1 MSIRLL
7 RSPWLANQAQH
18 QIQLLVF
25 EDGQYMKE
33 NSKLILSSPPVLIGF
48 SKVNLLQ
55 HKLKKESTVLEK
67 IMLQI
72 RGILFTSQCIQCI
85 ALWMW
90 QCICPILLYLYVY
103 ICTWSVSDARLV
115 CVWHAQACA
124 SMWNS
129 EIDFRCLLNWSSSY
143 TLRLGGSLSKPG
155 VCPFC
160 QSGWPACS
168 LDALSLSPMH

>member
-1 MSIRLL
+1 MSVRLL

-18 QIQLLVF
+18 QIHLLVF

-67 IMLQI
+67 IMLQT

-85 ALWMW
+85 AL
-90 QCICPILLYLYVY
+90 
-103 ICTWSVSDARLV
+103 
-115 CVWHAQACA
+115 
-124 SMWNS
+124 
-129 EIDFRCLLNWSSSY
+129 
-143 TLRLGGSLSKPG
+143 
-155 VCPFC
+155 
-160 QSGWPACS
+160 
-168 LDALSLSPMH
+168 